1 MTVNHHVLIVEDD
14 PGTSHLLTQIV
25 RRAGYE
31 AVLAR
36 NGHEALAYLDGHPTH
51 LLLLDLM
58 MRGMDG
64 WTLLTRIRADE
75 RLAHLPVVIVT
86 AVHPR
91 EQPARLAE
99 YKGMYEAYFVKPFE
113 VDKLVETIER
123 LLNSTRPDRDTRALG
138 MDG

>member
-1 MTVNHHVLIVEDD
+1 MTASRQVLIVEDD
-14 PGTSHLLTQIV
+14 PGTSHLLIQIV

-31 AVLAR
+31 AALAR

-64 WTLLTRIRADE
+64 WTLLTRLRADE
-75 RLAHLPVVIVT
+75 RLAHLPVVIVS

-99 YKGMYEAYFVKPFE
+99 YEGMYEAYFVKPFE
-113 VDKLVETIER
+113 VDKLVETIDQI
-123 LLNSTRPDRDTRALG
+123 LNSTPPDRETQDLERKE
-138 MDG
+138 